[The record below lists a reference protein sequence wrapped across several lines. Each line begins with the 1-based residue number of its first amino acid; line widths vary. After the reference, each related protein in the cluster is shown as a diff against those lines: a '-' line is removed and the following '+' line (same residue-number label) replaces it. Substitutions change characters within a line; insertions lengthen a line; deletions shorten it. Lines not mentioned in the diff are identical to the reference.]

1 MVATL
6 DVQLFTSNICP
17 YPEDSA
23 TYRMRFRKEKD
34 MNSVRNVIKV
44 REPKLL
50 QETTA
55 RAIMTLSFFHTEE
68 KRS

>member
-1 MVATL
+1 
-6 DVQLFTSNICP
+6 
-17 YPEDSA
+17 
-23 TYRMRFRKEKD
+23 